1 MSESA
6 DDKILLKQIG
16 DIAYLVFNNPTRH
29 NAVSLAMW
37 RRVNDYLQTFADN
50 NPAVRVLVLC
60 GAGGKAFV
68 SGADISRFEDER
80 ADTAA
85 VTEYNAQTRQ
95 VYQLLE
101 ALPQPTIAMI
111 DGYCIGGGLNL
122 ALACDIRICSEK
134 SSFGLPA
141 ARLGLG
147 YPAASLRRLV
157 TTVGPAWAKDI
168 AFTGQRFDARKALA
182 INLVQ
187 HVLPVGQL
195 DDFVRE
201 YAQAIA
207 ANAPLTVRAM
217 KAIVGELLKG
227 EAACDEAYCQ
237 QLVDACF
244 DSADYIEGRRAF
256 MEKRTPCFQG
266 K

>member
-85 VTEYNAQTRQ
+85 VTEYNAQTRKVRVALRDQ
-95 VYQLLE
+95 GQYDERMLTLLRKIRCSKD
-101 ALPQPTIAMI
+101 AT
-111 DGYCIGGGLNL
+111 L
-122 ALACDIRICSEK
+122 AEC
-134 SSFGLPA
+134 
-141 ARLGLG
+141 
-147 YPAASLRRLV
+147 
-157 TTVGPAWAKDI
+157 T
-168 AFTGQRFDARKALA
+168 
-182 INLVQ
+182 
-187 HVLPVGQL
+187 
-195 DDFVRE
+195 
-201 YAQAIA
+201 A
-207 ANAPLTVRAM
+207 ANP
-217 KAIVGELLKG
+217 E
-227 EAACDEAYCQ
+227 
-237 QLVDACF
+237 
-244 DSADYIEGRRAF
+244 
-256 MEKRTPCFQG
+256 
-266 K
+266 